1 MTFQKLD
8 PAIRDLAKGV
18 NFGTLSFMLPSGR
31 IASHVMWVDADDEH
45 ILINT
50 DLGRI
55 KYDSI
60 KANPS
65 VTIAM
70 WKADNPYAYAEVRGR
85 CVAEVAG
92 QEAHD
97 HIDACSIRYTGKP
110 YQAPIQKGRVILKI
124 AVEKQRS
131 QNL

>member
-31 IASHVMWVDADDEH
+31 IASHVMWVDADDDH

-60 KANPS
+60 KANPL
-65 VTIAM
+65 VTVAM
-70 WKADNPYAYAEVRGR
+70 WKADNAYAYGLPVYRT
-85 CVAEVAG
+85 
-92 QEAHD
+92 AH
-97 HIDACSIRYTGKP
+97 ASMWSRASWPATS
-110 YQAPIQKGRVILKI
+110 AT
-124 AVEKQRS
+124 QRPRTS
-131 QNL
+131 AYA

>member
-8 PAIRDLAKGV
+8 SAIRDLAKGV

-65 VTIAM
+65 VTVAM

>member
-1 MTFQKLD
+1 MPTTNL
-8 PAIRDLAKGV
+8 
-18 NFGTLSFMLPSGR
+18 
-31 IASHVMWVDADDEH
+31 
-45 ILINT
+45 LINT

-60 KANPS
+60 KANPT
-65 VTIAM
+65 VTVAM
-70 WKADNPYAYAEVRGR
+70 WKAENAYVYAEVRGR

-92 QEAHD
+92 QMARD
-97 HIDACSIRYTGKP
+97 HIDSCAIRYTGNP
-110 YQAPIQKGRVILKI
+110 YAFPIDKGRVILKI